1 MQRIK
6 VSFDTWI
13 QLLGMIGVLGGLIFV
28 GLEMRQ
34 SQRIAIADQQ
44 QGRAAI
50 ANDFITPFLE
60 NGLDFTTVFFN
71 ENPNQEFSQQDI
83 AHRNI
88 VQIHWFLF
96 ENDFYQYS
104 QGLMDEP
111 TWQAKLNGIKLI
123 FDLCDVREIYKRR
136 EIAFSNEFKL
146 VVQSLPDNCAE

>member
-1 MQRIK
+1 MKK
-6 VSFDTWI
+6 VSLDTRI
-13 QLLGMIGVLGGLIFV
+13 QLMGMLGVIASLIFV

-71 ENPNQEFSQQDI
+71 ENPNHEFSQQDI

-111 TWQAKLNGIKLI
+111 TWQAKLNGIKTI
-123 FDLCDVREIYKRR
+123 FDLCDVREIYKLR
-136 EIAFSNEFKL
+136 ASTFSNEFKL
-146 VVQSLPDNCAE
+146 VVQSLPDNCLE

>member
-1 MQRIK
+1 MKK
-6 VSFDTWI
+6 VSLDTRI
-13 QLLGMIGVLGGLIFV
+13 QLMGMLGVIASLIFV

-60 NGLDFTTVFFN
+60 NGLDFSTVFFN
-71 ENPNQEFSQQDI
+71 ENPNLEFSQQDI

-88 VQIHWFLF
+88 MQIHWFMY

-111 TWQAKLNGIKLI
+111 TWQAKLNGIKTI
-123 FDLCDVREIYKRR
+123 FDLCDVREIYKLR
-136 EIAFSNEFKL
+136 EPTFSNEFKL
-146 VVQSLPDNCAE
+146 VVQSLPDNCLE

>member
-1 MQRIK
+1 MKKPDINAI
-6 VSFDTWI
+6 V
-13 QLLGMIGVLGGLIFV
+13 QLLGMLGIILSLIFV

-71 ENPNQEFSQQDI
+71 ENPNHEFSQQDI

-111 TWQAKLNGIKLI
+111 TWQAKLNGIKTI
-123 FDLCDVREIYKRR
+123 FDLCDVREIYKLR
-136 EIAFSNEFKL
+136 EPTFSNEFKL
-146 VVQSLPDNCAE
+146 VVQSLPDNCLE

>member
-1 MQRIK
+1 MKKPDINAI
-6 VSFDTWI
+6 V
-13 QLLGMIGVLGGLIFV
+13 QLLGMLGIILSLIFV

-71 ENPNQEFSQQDI
+71 ENPNHEFSQQDI

-111 TWQAKLNGIKLI
+111 TWQAKLIGIKTI
-123 FDLCDVREIYKRR
+123 FDLCDVREIYKLR
-136 EIAFSNEFKL
+136 EPTFSNEFKL
-146 VVQSLPDNCAE
+146 VVQSLPDNCLE

>member
-1 MQRIK
+1 MKKPDINAI
-6 VSFDTWI
+6 V
-13 QLLGMIGVLGGLIFV
+13 QLLGMLGIILSLIFV

-71 ENPNQEFSQQDI
+71 ENPNHEFSQQDI

-88 VQIHWFLF
+88 IQIHWFLF

-111 TWQAKLNGIKLI
+111 TWQAKLNGIKTI
-123 FDLCDVREIYKRR
+123 FDLCDVREIYKLR
-136 EIAFSNEFKL
+136 EPTFSNEFKL
-146 VVQSLPDNCAE
+146 VVQSLPDNCLE

>member
-1 MQRIK
+1 M
-6 VSFDTWI
+6 SFD
-13 QLLGMIGVLGGLIFV
+13 QHV
-28 GLEMRQ
+28 
-34 SQRIAIADQQ
+34 
-44 QGRAAI
+44 
-50 ANDFITPFLE
+50 
-60 NGLDFTTVFFN
+60 VFFN

>member
-1 MQRIK
+1 MKK
-6 VSFDTWI
+6 VNLDVWI
-13 QLLGMIGVLGGLIFV
+13 QLIGMLSIVASLIFV
-28 GLEMRQ
+28 GMEMRQ
-34 SQRIAIADQQ
+34 SQRIAIAGQQ

-71 ENPNQEFSQQDI
+71 ENPNHEFSQQDI

-111 TWQAKLNGIKLI
+111 TWQAKLNGIKTI
-123 FDLCDVREIYKRR
+123 YDLCDVREIYKLR
-136 EIAFSNEFKL
+136 EPTFSNEFKF
-146 VVQSLPDNCAE
+146 

>member
-1 MQRIK
+1 MKKI
-6 VSFDTWI
+6 SLDTRI
-13 QLLGMIGVLGGLIFV
+13 QLMGMLGVIASLIFV

-71 ENPNQEFSQQDI
+71 ENPNHEFSQQDI

-111 TWQAKLNGIKLI
+111 TWQAKLNGIKTI
-123 FDLCDVREIYKRR
+123 FDLCDVREIYKLR
-136 EIAFSNEFKL
+136 EPTFSNEFKL
-146 VVQSLPDNCAE
+146 VVQSLPDNCLE

>member
-1 MQRIK
+1 MKKVK
-6 VSFDTWI
+6 VSFDTWV
-13 QLLGMIGVLGGLIFV
+13 QLLGMVGVLGGLVFV

-44 QGRAAI
+44 QSRAAI
-50 ANDFITPFLE
+50 ANDFITTFLE
-60 NGLDFTTVFFN
+60 NCLDFTTVFFN

-104 QGLMDEP
+104 QGLMVNP
-111 TWQAKLNGIKLI
+111 HGRPN
-123 FDLCDVREIYKRR
+123 
-136 EIAFSNEFKL
+136 
-146 VVQSLPDNCAE
+146 